1 MNDTEK
7 LLLVATEVR
16 DLLRLIA
23 EPQIAAR
30 DEKMRN
36 ELAKIVGR
44 SVPKQKAVS
53 LMNGTLSRQ
62 NIIKESG
69 VHPGELSTLIKQLIA
84 AKLVSDEGKLAKLV
98 IQIPTNFFE
107 ARNTK

>member
-36 ELAKIVGR
+36 ELTKLVSR
-44 SVPKQKAVS
+44 SVPKQKAVL
-53 LMNGTLSRQ
+53 LMNGTMSRQ
-62 NIIKESG
+62 SIIKESG
-69 VHPGELSTLIKQLIA
+69 IGPGHLSTLIKNMIE
-84 AKLVSDEGKLAKLV
+84 AKLVANDGKMPKLT
-98 IQIPTNFFE
+98 IQIPTTFFDE
-107 ARNTK
+107 GKSQ